1 MATTESENAEIKS
14 KTTNGVLTGAGP
26 GKSSS
31 LLQSVKREL
40 YQLAHPYYVVNLM
53 LGLSFLC
60 LRLIPPVC
68 YYVFGTSGGKLIV
81 IVERLSI
88 RGRGNSKVKK
98 SWEYKTHIS

>member
-81 IVERLSI
+81 IVERL
-88 RGRGNSKVKK
+88 
-98 SWEYKTHIS
+98 